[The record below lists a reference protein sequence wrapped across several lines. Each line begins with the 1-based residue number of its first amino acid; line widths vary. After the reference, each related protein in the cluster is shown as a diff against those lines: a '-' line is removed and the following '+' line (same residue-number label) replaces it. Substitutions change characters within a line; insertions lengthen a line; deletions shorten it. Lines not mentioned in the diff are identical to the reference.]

1 MTMDRRQF
9 LATSAAATILPS
21 LGSAKYYEHNL
32 VAEPIVTSLVP
43 GYDFKTEMLGF
54 NGCFPGPEIRTQVG
68 RPLKVNVRNNLD
80 EGTAVHWHGIRLP
93 NAMDG
98 VPMLTQDIQE
108 PYTTK
113 SYEFVPPDAGT
124 YWYHSHY
131 NSQEQVARG
140 LIGPLIVEETS
151 QIDVD
156 EDITIILSDWLMNN
170 DGQLIEEFSDMHSVA
185 HAGFMGNYARA
196 IFSKTKIHMGDRVRL
211 RLINAATNRIFPLKL
226 SGVDGKIVALDGMAL
241 DTPRDFADIIVAPA
255 QRVDLIVDVSD
266 KLIIDQLLRDG
277 FFRLGELPIEGEN
290 LQRKVSPIEA
300 LPKSSKPKPSSPN
313 KELELVMMG
322 GAMGGA
328 HGGDNIWSLNNVS
341 DMPAQPWEKFDKNET
356 VKIKLVN
363 QTAFPHAMHLHGHHF
378 YELNEDGKIGDFRD
392 TTLVGARASQNI
404 LCCFDNPGNW
414 MLHCHMLSHSMG
426 GMKTWIKVG

>member
-1 MTMDRRQF
+1 MIRSNDMTMDDVNF
-9 LATSAAATILPS
+9 WPASAAATILPS
-21 LGSAKYYEHNL
+21 LGAAKYYEHNL

-54 NGCFPGPEIRTQVG
+54 NGSFPGPEIRTQVG
-68 RPLKVNVRNNLD
+68 QPLKVNVRNNLD

-140 LIGPLIVEETS
+140 LIGPLIVEEAS

-196 IFSKTKIHMGDRVRL
+196 IFS
-211 RLINAATNRIFPLKL
+211 TN
-226 SGVDGKIVALDGMAL
+226 
-241 DTPRDFADIIVAPA
+241 
-255 QRVDLIVDVSD
+255 
-266 KLIIDQLLRDG
+266 
-277 FFRLGELPIEGEN
+277 
-290 LQRKVSPIEA
+290 
-300 LPKSSKPKPSSPN
+300 
-313 KELELVMMG
+313 
-322 GAMGGA
+322 
-328 HGGDNIWSLNNVS
+328 
-341 DMPAQPWEKFDKNET
+341 
-356 VKIKLVN
+356 
-363 QTAFPHAMHLHGHHF
+363 
-378 YELNEDGKIGDFRD
+378 
-392 TTLVGARASQNI
+392 
-404 LCCFDNPGNW
+404 
-414 MLHCHMLSHSMG
+414 
-426 GMKTWIKVG
+426 